1 VRRLDAQFRLNFIAP
16 GNGMGEKLRIQSE
29 QKALRYGLFGII
41 GFVVLALV
49 FALLTN
55 SDAIL
60 FDGIYS
66 LIMFCVTLLTIKV
79 AKLAERPDDDR
90 FHFGYTAMEPTLNLF
105 KALFIL
111 VACVYAA
118 VEASKRLLAGGNPAE
133 YGLAVVYG
141 AISTVG
147 CFTVARLMSRTGK
160 QTRSDL
166 VAVEAKTWLMDGL
179 LSCGV
184 FLGFLVGWWLEQ
196 SAWSEYAPLVDPI
209 LLITIVTLALPV
221 PLGILKESLRE
232 IVWMAPAEPLVNE
245 MEQRLLTSLD
255 GLDYAHIEFRTTK
268 RGRNTYVL
276 VHFIVGESFAIT
288 SIAELDTIRHRS
300 ELALQNWNPEIVMD
314 MLFVKDPVL
323 AE

>member
-1 VRRLDAQFRLNFIAP
+1 MR
-16 GNGMGEKLRIQSE
+16 EKSRVESE
-29 QKALRYGLFGII
+29 QQALRYGLFGII

-49 FALLTN
+49 FAVLTN

-66 LIMFCVTLLTIKV
+66 LIAFCVTLLTIKV

-105 KALFIL
+105 KALIIL
-111 VACVYAA
+111 VACVYAGI
-118 VEASKRLLAGGNPAE
+118 EATKRLLAGGNPAE

-147 CFTVARLMSRTGK
+147 CFTVAWLLVRTGK

-179 LSCGV
+179 LSCAV
-184 FLGFLVGWWLEQ
+184 FLGFLGAWWLE
-196 SAWSEYAPLVDPI
+196 SSPWPEYASLVDPI

-221 PLGILKESLRE
+221 PLGILKDSLRE
-232 IVWMAPAEPLVNE
+232 IVWMAPSEPVVDE
-245 MEQRLLTSLD
+245 MEQRLLASLA
-255 GLDYAHIEFRTTK
+255 GLDYAHIEFRATK

-276 VHFIVGESFAIT
+276 IHFVVGESFTIT

-300 ELALQNWNPEIVMD
+300 ELALKSWNPEIVMD
-314 MLFVKDPVL
+314 MLFVKDPGL
-323 AE
+323 AL